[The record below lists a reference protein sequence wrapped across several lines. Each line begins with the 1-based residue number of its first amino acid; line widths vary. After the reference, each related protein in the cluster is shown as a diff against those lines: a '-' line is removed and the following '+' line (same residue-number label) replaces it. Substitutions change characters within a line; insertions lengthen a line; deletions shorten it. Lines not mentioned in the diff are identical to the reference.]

1 MEKDGLDCV
10 DWLDRSEMQGNRSGG
25 MRAMI
30 GFWFLLSGNVR
41 MNGPKT
47 TILDSVGSRSELN
60 RGVHFDV

>member
-1 MEKDGLDCV
+1 
-10 DWLDRSEMQGNRSGG
+10 MQGNGSDG

-30 GFWFLLSGNVR
+30 GFWVLLSGNVR

-60 RGVHFDV
+60 RGVHFDVIVVLFY